1 MNKQFYHRLT
11 QLIALSLIL
20 LAQNNIFAQANNCG
34 CDTVL
39 TEAGIYRPA
48 TATQRGRFYLNIGAG
63 KTICIR
69 AGNYSQFRFFD
80 FQGAPNAPITI
91 KNCGGLVTM
100 GNRFTTGG
108 VVFQNCRYFKVT
120 GSGDAAIT
128 YGIRI
133 DSSGGGAPGI
143 AIAAKSSDCE
153 VERCEITRCGFSGIM
168 AKTDPTCDSSTW
180 FRNFTMYN
188 LHIHHNYIHD
198 LGGEGLYIGN
208 SFFDNGMTRTCN
220 GAAVRMYPHQIVGLR
235 IHHNR
240 IERSEAEGIQYGCAP
255 DAEVHNNYIEDAG
268 IAPFQNYQNNGI
280 QIGAGS
286 GGKLFNN
293 IVKRARGAGI
303 IAVGIQGNNTV
314 FNNLIIEAG
323 GGVFVDNRKN
333 SDTILNNTFD
343 FINNTMINCADGI
356 VIYNEKSTNTIANN
370 VFISHRS
377 TRWFYFLQG
386 ATANRLNNY
395 VATWQAGAKFV
406 DTLTG
411 DYRPATGS
419 PLIDMG
425 ANVSSMGINFDLNNA
440 PRPSGTSF
448 DIGAY
453 EFLHVNTNTKVV
465 NFRCQADLPDLKKLA
480 WTAVNNSEI
489 ASFELERARN
499 GQDFESIGNLTSQ
512 SNPITSDYQY
522 RDTEPLPQSQ
532 FYRLKVIKT
541 DGGVLYSNVISTKNI
556 SPDVKIYPPSVN
568 DNALKIKNLP
578 IANDLNIQ
586 VVNALGQ
593 VAFIKNISLND
604 LGEDTLFLDVSML
617 PKGLYVCAVI
627 HKNKILQAD
636 KFVIQQGF

>member
-1 MNKQFYHRLT
+1 MNKRIYNRLT
-11 QLIALSLIL
+11 QLIALFSLL
-20 LAQNNIFAQANNCG
+20 LSQNTSFAQANNCG
-34 CDTVL
+34 CDTTL

-48 TATQRGRFYLNIGAG
+48 TATQRGRFYLRIGAG
-63 KTICIR
+63 QTICIR
-69 AGNYSQFRFFD
+69 SGNYSQFRFFD

-91 KNCGGLVTM
+91 KNCGGLVTI

-108 VVFQNCRYFKVT
+108 LVFQNCRYFKVT
-120 GSGDAAIT
+120 GSGDSAIT

-168 AKTDPTCDSSTW
+168 AKTDPSCDSSTW
-180 FRNFTMYN
+180 LNNFTMYN
-188 LHIHHNYIHD
+188 VLIHHNYIHD

-220 GAAVRMYPHQIVGLR
+220 GVSVRMYPHRIVGLR

-255 DAEVHNNYIEDAG
+255 DAEVYSNYIEDAG

-280 QIGAGS
+280 QVGAGS
-286 GGKLFNN
+286 GGRLFNN

-303 IAVGIQGNNTV
+303 IAVGIHGGNKI

-323 GGVFVDNRKN
+323 GGVFVDNRVN
-333 SDTILNNTFD
+333 TIPNQTFD
-343 FINNTMINCADGI
+343 FINNTMINCGDGI
-356 VIYNEKSTNTIANN
+356 VMYNETSINTIANN
-370 VFISHRS
+370 VFITNKS

-386 ATANRLNNY
+386 ATANRFNNY
-395 VATWQAGAKFV
+395 VATWQVGAKFV
-406 DTLTG
+406 DTLNG
-411 DYRPATGS
+411 DYRPQVGS

-448 DIGAY
+448 DMGAY
-453 EFLHVNTNTKVV
+453 EFLQASTSTKVV

-480 WTAVNNSEI
+480 WTAINPNEI
-489 ASFELERARN
+489 EAFELERAENGRN
-499 GQDFESIGNLTSQ
+499 FEKIGDLAAQ
-512 SNPITSDYQY
+512 SNAVASDYQFK
-522 RDTEPLPQSQ
+522 DTEPLPQSQ
-532 FYRLKVIKT
+532 YYRLKIVKT
-541 DGGVLYSNVISTKNI
+541 DGGILYSNIISTKNI
-556 SPDVKIYPPSVN
+556 TADIKIYSPSVS
-568 DNALKIKNLP
+568 DNSIKIKNLP
-578 IANDLNIQ
+578 IANDINVQ

-593 VAFIKNISLND
+593 VAFVKSINAND
-604 LGEDTLFLDVSML
+604 LTNDTFLIDVSTL
-617 PKGLYVCAVI
+617 PKGLYICSVTQ
-627 HKNKILQAD
+627 KNKILQAD